1 MTGPSPTPRS
11 ESREVITRPNGK
23 PYRPRKVIAAAVTD
37 PDDMLCGV
45 MVLGT
50 HDYHRAKPM
59 ADDYAVWQ
67 LGRGHVATDWVTG
80 WWRDGFRNG
89 CRCWVDDP
97 EDGRAGV
104 WFREVVEVAFDG

>member
-1 MTGPSPTPRS
+1 VTETAQAA
-11 ESREVITRPNGK
+11 EVITRPNGK

-37 PDDMLCGV
+37 PDDGDMLVGV

-67 LGRGHVATDWVTG
+67 YGRGHLATDWVTG
-80 WWRDGFRNG
+80 WWRDGLQNG
-89 CRCWVDDP
+89 RRCWLEDP
-97 EDGRAGV
+97 EHGRAGV
-104 WFREVVEVAFDG
+104 WFREIAEASGA